1 MPPDRFS
8 HSSLSCW
15 RRCRYRYWLS
25 YIKNYTSKGSLG
37 QLRGTVGHS
46 GLAEWYKNGGDDE
59 KALQVA
65 SDNLQTI
72 EIANGLDMSKDW
84 EELSMVLTRY
94 FAWARRNDN
103 FEVLAIEQ
111 EYEIELAGVK
121 LMGFIDGIVKQGG
134 SVYILEH
141 KFVKQARV
149 NHVTLDMQISIYMLA
164 AHKLGYNPY
173 GTIYNVIRMGD
184 KGIAEKQPV
193 LRTVAYRNA
202 EGLGVIEKELENQML
217 ELRRFNEEGSKYL
230 KLYRNPT
237 RDCSWDC
244 SFYAVC
250 LSLNDSG
257 EAESVLRTM
266 EIVDRYKPD
275 PEKGEIDDGE

>member
-1 MPPDRFS
+1 MPPERFS
-8 HSSLSCW
+8 HSSLASW

-25 YIKNYTSKGSLG
+25 YIKNYEARPGLG
-37 QLRGTVGHS
+37 QFRGTTGHA
-46 GLAEWYKNGGDDE
+46 GLAAWYTNGGDDE
-59 KALQVA
+59 KAIQVA
-65 SDNLQTI
+65 SDTLQTI
-72 EIANGLDMSKDW
+72 EIVNHLDMSKDW
-84 EELSMVLTRY
+84 EDIKMILTRY

-103 FEVLAIEQ
+103 FKVLAIEK
-111 EYEIELAGVK
+111 EYEIELADIK
-121 LMGFIDGIVKQGG
+121 LMGYIDGIVEQGG

-173 GTIYNVIRMGD
+173 GTFYNIIRMGD

-193 LRTVAYRNA
+193 LRTVAYRNS
-202 EGLGVIEKELENQML
+202 EGLDVIEKELENQMI
-217 ELRRFNEEGSKYL
+217 ELKRFNEEGSKFL
-230 KLYRNPT
+230 RLYRNPT

-244 SFYAVC
+244 SFYPVC

-266 EIVDRYKPD
+266 TQVDRYKPD
-275 PEKGEIDDGE
+275 PEKGEIDDGG